1 MLRRSLARYFFTLVS
16 TLFLSSALFADETS
30 VSDTTYDTSAPTMT
44 EVVVTAS
51 TGSFIERSVSKQP
64 IPILTINRDDMAK
77 NGYPSIGRTLEQ
89 LSVSPTAYIRQDQVS
104 HGGTVAGV
112 KTINLRGLGAHRNL
126 VLLNGKRLSE
136 VPAQID
142 ILEKASAEAVDVGN
156 IPNIA
161 LARTELLTNGGA
173 VTYGSDAISGVVNFV
188 TRNYFEGVELSINQ
202 ARFKD
207 RQGENGFGIIGGKSF
222 SAGHIMAAVEREVV
236 EEYTSRA
243 FDRARDDFSY
253 GGGNWPLGNSGLGNP
268 GTFFVPMQLATP
280 IADPQCGNVDP
291 SAQTDWLSSGR
302 CFFSYQ
308 SSFSV
313 VEPEKREK
321 AFVAA
326 EYFASDQLR
335 FSVEVLYSKLDSIY
349 RASPSWPPISTNAGI
364 SANLRFWNLV
374 PLSNPGLADVLSQ
387 LDSTQR
393 SAFEEANGAWY
404 FGRAIGSGS
413 GPSSFPKPTET
424 SRVVVGFDYTFGE
437 TLSLEGSVL
446 RSKAEME
453 TVLRDVRS
461 DRFKEALFGLA
472 GENCPRTSPILASAA
487 NDSNRGQASVG
498 CYWFNTTG
506 NAASASPTD
515 SYYNDPAMFDYI
527 FGARTEISENELTSM
542 ELSLS
547 GESSLPLFD
556 KGIPWILGIQHRE
569 LDLSRQFSGSNVCE
583 GPCETEWH
591 FLPAAVSNSATFK
604 RYSLRGE
611 AVIPLTDRLT
621 VDAGFRY
628 EDFELDYTITPKV
641 AFLYDIN
648 ELITLRGSYQNV
660 TRAPRSNSTGTGQNQ
675 IVSLGRSED
684 GSDIWVTTRNPPS
697 SSLEPESSDNF
708 SAGIIFAPSQFQ
720 SVSIDYYYM
729 DFTDLLLTE
738 DPFCDCADK
747 FLPDGTS
754 YNPNVHQLS
763 DIGSIDTELVNSDLG
778 NEISGIDL
786 QYSLRKLLIT
796 DFGAYELTAG
806 ASANW
811 ILSFDMERLDGST
824 FDGAGA
830 FGNGRD
836 NSVGLRYRS
845 IPEVKGSIY
854 ASISDLSRY
863 AISLRY
869 NYVGSLSVPDGYLF
883 YNQFPELR
891 EVRSFA
897 TMDFHISRQLGEQ
910 AEIVFSILNAFDEDA
925 PLAPTDHA
933 FDPLTHNPL
942 GRIFEAKFRWFGGD

>member
-1 MLRRSLARYFFTLVS
+1 MLVCSLGRRFFFCVIIV
-16 TLFLSSALFADETS
+16 FLNSALLADDTTL
-30 VSDTTYDTSAPTMT
+30 SDTTYEATTPTMS

-51 TGSFIERSVSKQP
+51 TGSFIERNVSKQP
-64 IPILTINRDDMAK
+64 IPIVSIGRDDMAK
-77 NGYPSIGRTLEQ
+77 NGYPSLGRILEQ
-89 LSVSPTAYIRQDQVS
+89 LSISPTAYIRQDQVS

-126 VLLNGKRLSE
+126 VLLNGKRLSQ

-142 ILEKASAEAVDVGN
+142 IQEKAAAEAVDVGN
-156 IPNIA
+156 IPIIA
-161 LARTELLTNGGA
+161 LARTEVLTNGGA

-202 ARFKD
+202 ARFED
-207 RQGENGFGIIGGKSF
+207 RQGENGFSIIGGKSF
-222 SAGHIMAAVEREVV
+222 SAGHLMVAFEREIV
-236 EEYTSRA
+236 EEYTARA
-243 FDRARDDFSY
+243 FDQARDDFSY
-253 GGGNWPLGNSGLGNP
+253 GGGNWPLGTSSLSNP
-268 GTFFVPMQLATP
+268 GTFFVPMQFATP

-302 CFFSYQ
+302 CLFSYQ

-313 VEPEKREK
+313 IEPEKREK

-326 EYFASDQLR
+326 EYLASDQLR

-364 SANLRFWNLV
+364 SANLRFWNQV

-413 GPSSFPKPTET
+413 GPANFPKPTET
-424 SRVVVGFDYTFGE
+424 SRVVVGFDYAFGE

-446 RSKAEME
+446 RSKAELE
-453 TVLRDVRS
+453 SVIRDVRS

-472 GENCPRTSPILASAA
+472 GDNCPRTSPILASTA
-487 NDSNRGQASVG
+487 NDTVRGQASVG

-506 NAASASPTD
+506 NAANALPTD
-515 SYYNDPAMFDYI
+515 SYYNDPIMFDYI
-527 FGARTEISENELTSM
+527 FGVRTENSENELTSM

-547 GESSLPLFD
+547 GEYTSSFLD
-556 KGIPWILGIQHRE
+556 GSIPWILGIQHRE
-569 LDLSRQFSGSNVCE
+569 LDVSRQFSGSNVCD

-591 FLPAAVSNSATFK
+591 FLSAEVSNSATFK
-604 RYSLRGE
+604 RYSMRGE
-611 AVIPLTDRLT
+611 AVVPLTDRFTLD
-621 VDAGFRY
+621 VGFRY
-628 EDFELDYTITPKV
+628 EDFELDYTITPKI
-641 AFLYDIN
+641 AFLYELS
-648 ELITLRGSYQNV
+648 ELITLRGSYQSV
-660 TRAPRSNSTGTGQNQ
+660 TRAPRSDSTGTGADQL
-675 IVSLGRSED
+675 VSLGRSED
-684 GSDIWVTTRNPPS
+684 GSDIWVTTRNPPG

-708 SAGIIFAPSQFQ
+708 SAGVIFAPSQFQ
-720 SVSIDYYYM
+720 SLSIDYYYM

-738 DPFCDCADK
+738 DPFCECAEK
-747 FLPDGTS
+747 FLADGTPYDPS
-754 YNPNVHQLS
+754 VHQLAE
-763 DIGSIDTELVNSDLG
+763 IGTVNTELVNSDLG

-786 QYSLRKLLIT
+786 QYSLRKLFLT

-811 ILSFDMERLDGST
+811 ILSFDMDRSDGST
-824 FDGAGA
+824 FDGVGA

-863 AISLRY
+863 AVSVRH
-869 NYVGSLSVPDGYLF
+869 NYASSLSVPESYLF

-891 EVRSFA
+891 DIPSFA
-897 TMDFHISRQLGEQ
+897 TTDFHISRQLGQ
-910 AEIVFSILNAFDEDA
+910 RAEIVFSILNAFDEDA

-933 FDPLTHNPL
+933 FDPVSHNPL
-942 GRIFEAKFRWFGGD
+942 GRVFEVRFRWFGGD